1 MSLLLLLLEL
11 LRLDSSLLDLCLSL
25 VLSLGLMDP
34 LGDSLLVVLDLLLLP
49 LGDSLLLVLDLLLL
63 DPLGDSLL
71 VVLDLLL
78 LDLLLLWDLLSLEAS
93 LEPRSSPPGS
103 LTCSVSVSLST
114 LLLALSSLSEGMVE
128 KLNSE
133 KHLIISDN
141 LTQPAYGKK
150 LSIILNLNFI

>member
-11 LRLDSSLLDLCLSL
+11 LLLDSFLLDLSLSL

-78 LDLLLLWDLLSLEAS
+78 LWDLLSLEPP
-93 LEPRSSPPGS
+93 LEPRSYPPGS
-103 LTCSVSVSLST
+103 LTYSVSVSLSP
-114 LLLALSSLSEGMVE
+114 LLLALSSLSSEGMV
-128 KLNSE
+128 
-133 KHLIISDN
+133 I
-141 LTQPAYGKK
+141 
-150 LSIILNLNFI
+150 

>member
-1 MSLLLLLLEL
+1 
-11 LRLDSSLLDLCLSL
+11 
-25 VLSLGLMDP
+25 MDP

-78 LDLLLLWDLLSLEAS
+78 LWDLLSLEAS

-103 LTCSVSVSLST
+103 LTWSVSASLST
-114 LLLALSSLSEGMVE
+114 LLLALSSLSEGMV
-128 KLNSE
+128 
-133 KHLIISDN
+133 
-141 LTQPAYGKK
+141 Q
-150 LSIILNLNFI
+150 